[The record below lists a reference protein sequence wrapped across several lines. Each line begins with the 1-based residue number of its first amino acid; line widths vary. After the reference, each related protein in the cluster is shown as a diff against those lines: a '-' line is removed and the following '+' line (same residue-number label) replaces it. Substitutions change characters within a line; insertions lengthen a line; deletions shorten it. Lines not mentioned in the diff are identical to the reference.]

1 MMVMESVGDAFKERW
16 DAFMTY
22 GGYGGGQ
29 PDPFGP
35 DPLRGPPS
43 TQGFSPPPVTQGFSP
58 GQGFPPPSGTPQREV
73 NTLAT
78 LSIVFAFVFAPVGA
92 VLGHLALSQIKEH
105 GERGRERAIVGL
117 TLSYVILVLA
127 LIALLIWLVT
137 ANSSKSPSVPGST
150 TASQTTT
157 GAAPAP
163 PPRTTVIT
171 PPPAQ
176 RPTVRVEQLRV
187 GDCVEVQQTEPDPNK
202 GPDTNVILIFPVR
215 CEVRDGVFRV
225 DQLLSTDSCPV
236 QALFNREETIFAC
249 ISSFRG

>member
-1 MMVMESVGDAFKERW
+1 MVMESVEDAFKERR

-35 DPLRGPPS
+35 DPSGGPPS
-43 TQGFSPPPVTQGFSP
+43 TQGFGPPPVTQGFSP
-58 GQGFPPPSGTPQREV
+58 GQGFPPPGTPQGEV

-78 LSIVFAFVFAPVGA
+78 LSIVCAFVFAPVGA
-92 VLGHLALSQIKEH
+92 VLGHLALSQIKER

-137 ANSSKSPSVPGST
+137 ANGSKSPAPGST
-150 TASQTTT
+150 TATQTTP

-187 GDCVEVQQTEPDPNK
+187 GDCVEVQQTQPEPDK
-202 GPDTNVILIFPVR
+202 PDTNVILIFPVR
-215 CEVRDGVFRV
+215 CELRDGVFRV
-225 DQLLSTDSCPV
+225 DQILSTDSCPV

>member
-1 MMVMESVGDAFKERW
+1 
-16 DAFMTY
+16 MTY

-35 DPLRGPPS
+35 DPSGGPPS
-43 TQGFSPPPVTQGFSP
+43 TQGFSPPPITQGFSP
-58 GQGFPPPSGTPQREV
+58 GQGFPPPSGTPQGEV

-92 VLGHLALSQIKEH
+92 VLGHVALSQIKER

-117 TLSYVILVLA
+117 SLSYVIVVLA

-137 ANSSKSPSVPGST
+137 ANGSN
-150 TASQTTT
+150 TATQTTT

-163 PPRTTVIT
+163 PTRTTVIT
-171 PPPAQ
+171 PPPAK
-176 RPTVRVEQLRV
+176 RPTVTVEQLRV
-187 GDCVEVQQTEPDPNK
+187 GDCVEVQQTQPDPTR
-202 GPDTNVILIFPVR
+202 GRDTNLILIFPVR

-225 DQLLSTDSCPV
+225 DQILSTDSCPT
-236 QALFNREETIFAC
+236 QALFNRQETIFAC